1 MKRALLLVDIQNDFM
16 PGGSLA
22 VDDGDAVVPV
32 ANRLMSRYSVV
43 IASQDWHP
51 PNHGSFA
58 SNHDDGK
65 PFEVSELDG
74 LEQVLWPDHCVQNSV
89 GAEFHEGLH
98 QAPIQHIVRK
108 GIDPMID
115 SYSAFADNGHRRRTG
130 LDGLLRALG
139 VEGVDIVGLA
149 HDVCV
154 RFTAVD
160 AAEAGFDTRVILPG
174 TRGVEAQT
182 GDIERANAA
191 MRDAGAA
198 LLDELPDDAK

>member
-1 MKRALLLVDIQNDFM
+1 MKRALLLIDIQNDFM

-22 VDDGDAVVPV
+22 VDDGDAIVPV
-32 ANRLMSRYSVV
+32 ANRLMPLYPVV

-51 PNHGSFA
+51 PDHGSFA
-58 SNHDDGK
+58 SNHDNGE
-65 PFEVSELDG
+65 PFDMGELDG

-89 GAEFHEGLH
+89 GAQFHGGLH

-108 GIDPMID
+108 GIDPRID
-115 SYSAFADNGHRRRTG
+115 SYSAFADNGHRRKTG
-130 LDGLLRALG
+130 LDGLLRAVG
-139 VEGVDIVGLA
+139 VQGVDIVGLA
-149 HDVCV
+149 QDVCV

-174 TRGVEAQT
+174 TRGVEAQD

-191 MRDAGAA
+191 MRDAGAQ
-198 LLDELPDDAK
+198 LLTQEPAEV